1 MFPVSLDVVPAC
13 DETNTLTAK
22 LKAAKFR
29 NKDFIQLLYDIEKYL
44 VIFKVTWSEEFSRYE
59 LSDGK
64 EIYYGIVYKTK
75 SSEFD

>member
-1 MFPVSLDVVPAC
+1 MPAC

-64 EIYYGIVYKTK
+64 EIYYGIIYKTK